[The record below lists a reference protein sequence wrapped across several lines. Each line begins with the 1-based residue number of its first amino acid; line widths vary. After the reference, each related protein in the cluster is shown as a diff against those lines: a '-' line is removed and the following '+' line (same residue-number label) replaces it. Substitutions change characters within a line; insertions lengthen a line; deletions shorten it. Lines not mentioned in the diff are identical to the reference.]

1 MKVFKT
7 DGANTSGTATDN
19 ATGLSFWQP
28 LQDITIVDISQASCG
43 TVANDADWVIYADGK
58 ETDYSFRAEEIN
70 PANKAGR
77 SAVAPDGIKVKAGTK
92 LQFKWS
98 GQASAAE
105 NYLRIDYI

>member
-7 DGANTSGTATDN
+7 DGSNTSGIATDVN
-19 ATGLSFWQP
+19 TGLTFWQP
-28 LQDITIVDISQASCG
+28 LRDITIVDISQASSG
-43 TVANDADWVIYADGK
+43 TVDNDADWVIYADGK

-70 PANKAGR
+70 PVNKAGR

-98 GQASAAE
+98 GQATATV
-105 NYLRIDYI
+105 NYLRIDYV